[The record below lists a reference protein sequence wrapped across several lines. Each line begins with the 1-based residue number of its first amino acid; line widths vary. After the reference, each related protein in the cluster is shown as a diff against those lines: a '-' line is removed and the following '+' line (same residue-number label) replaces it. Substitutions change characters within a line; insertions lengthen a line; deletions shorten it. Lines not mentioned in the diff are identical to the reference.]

1 MADILKLVKEKD
13 LIEYASAYNYQTAF
27 KGSQLF
33 PARKVEDIKFRYRQ
47 LVEGGN
53 LPVMAKVHA
62 LDSEARI
69 GERPDFQEFT
79 LEQMFIKEKINLTE
93 RQATF
98 LGNNA
103 SDALIKDFVYDDEG
117 NMISRVLTRAEV
129 MNMELL
135 STGKVTVN
143 ENNVKMEVDYHLP
156 ASNKIALGNWASPDY
171 DIIGDLRRVKT
182 VASSKGIVVVRAFTT
197 SEVVG
202 YMLAN
207 KGIQGYWANK
217 SDVLTDKALMS
228 WVEGQ
233 FGINFVLVDEI
244 YKDSLASATV
254 HKFFKENTITF
265 VNTLGALGEGL
276 YGVTPE
282 ERLLNDGKYEFRE
295 KMLVALTIW
304 GTPDPAGVWTKG
316 SALYVPVVKDINSML
331 IGTIAVG
338 A

>member
-1 MADILKLVKEKD
+1 MADILNLVREKD
-13 LIEYASAYNYQTAF
+13 LVEYSKAYNYQTAF

-33 PARKVEDIKFRYRQ
+33 PAVKVQDVKFRYKQ

-53 LPVMAKVHA
+53 IPVMAKVHS

-69 GERPDFQEFT
+69 GDRPDFEEISI
-79 LEQMFIKEKINLTE
+79 EQMLIKEKINLTE
-93 RQATF
+93 RQATM
-98 LGNNA
+98 LGANP
-103 SDALIKDFVYDDEG
+103 SDSLLKEFVYDDAG

-156 ASNKIALGNWASPDY
+156 ASNKIALGNWSNPDY
-171 DIIGDLRRVKT
+171 DIIGDLRNVKT
-182 VASSKGIVVVRAFTT
+182 VASGKGIVIVRAFTT

-217 SDVLTDKALMS
+217 SDVLTDKALLT

-233 FGINFVLVDEI
+233 FGINFVVIDEV
-244 YKDSLASATV
+244 YKDSLKSSTV
-254 HKFFKENTITF
+254 HKFFKANTITF

-282 ERLLNDGKYEFRE
+282 ERLLDDGKHEFSE

-304 GTPDPAGVWTKG
+304 KSTDPAGVWTKG
-316 SALYVPVVKDINSML
+316 SALYVPAIKDINSML
-331 IGTIAVG
+331 IGTIAV